1 MENIEELKEEIA
13 VLKKRISIL
22 ERKENNRRAL
32 NYIKIIIKVI
42 LIVTFIFGI
51 WRGYE
56 YLVHEI
62 PNMME
67 DKIKDLNPFK
77 RD

>member
-1 MENIEELKEEIA
+1 MEDIEELKNEIEI
-13 VLKKRISIL
+13 LNKRIGAL

-42 LIVTFIFGI
+42 LIVASLYGI

-56 YLVHEI
+56 YVVHEI
-62 PNMME
+62 PNMLDE
-67 DKIKDLNPFK
+67 KINDLNPLK

>member
-1 MENIEELKEEIA
+1 MEEIEELKEEIE
-13 VLKKRISIL
+13 VLNKRIGIL

-32 NYIKIIIKVI
+32 NYIKIIIKVV
-42 LIVTFIFGI
+42 LIVAALYGI

-56 YLVHEI
+56 YVVHEI
-62 PNMME
+62 PNMLE
-67 DKIKDLNPFK
+67 EKIKDLNPLK